1 MILTALD
8 LVSLLPG
15 FLRED
20 VFSQAVCRAL
30 EPLLS
35 QIVTDLDLLNTYTS
49 VDRQPDGVLDQL
61 AVGWGVSWY
70 NGEDTIDAKRRII
83 RDALRVFGRLGTV
96 SSLTDALAANFG
108 DASVDEWWDYDG
120 DIAQLTNAYLY
131 DTASNQWKSL
141 SGESYVAD
149 MQNALNILGVN

>member
-8 LVSLLPG
+8 LASLLPG

-20 VFSQAVCRAL
+20 VSSRAVCRAL

-49 VDRQPDGVLDQL
+49 VDRQPDDVLDQL

-70 NGEDTIDAKRRII
+70 NGEDTIDAKRKIICAAGLRTPWHSLLADGRI
-83 RDALRVFGRLGTV
+83 GC
-96 SSLTDALAANFG
+96 
-108 DASVDEWWDYDG
+108 
-120 DIAQLTNAYLY
+120 
-131 DTASNQWKSL
+131 
-141 SGESYVAD
+141 
-149 MQNALNILGVN
+149 

>member
-35 QIVTDLDLLNTYTS
+35 QIVTDLDLLNTY
-49 VDRQPDGVLDQL
+49 
-61 AVGWGVSWY
+61 
-70 NGEDTIDAKRRII
+70 IFAKHEI
-83 RDALRVFGRLGTV
+83 FK
-96 SSLTDALAANFG
+96 
-108 DASVDEWWDYDG
+108 WWLCLHRG
-120 DIAQLTNAYLY
+120 
-131 DTASNQWKSL
+131 
-141 SGESYVAD
+141 
-149 MQNALNILGVN
+149 